1 MTTSASNRRHL
12 ASSPFR
18 PDPEPIV
25 PEFEVA
31 DLVNHD
37 SHGMGRVT
45 HVDSSAVMV
54 DFGAQT
60 VRIPR
65 PFPKLA
71 KL

>member
-1 MTTSASNRRHL
+1 MTNYARAPRHL

-37 SHGMGRVT
+37 AHGMGRVT
-45 HVDSSAVMV
+45 HVDASAVMV

-60 VRIPR
+60 VRVPH
-65 PFPKLA
+65 PFHKMA

>member
-1 MTTSASNRRHL
+1 MTNHARTPRHL

-54 DFGAQT
+54 NFGAQT
-60 VRIPR
+60 VRVPR
-65 PFPKLA
+65 PFHKMA